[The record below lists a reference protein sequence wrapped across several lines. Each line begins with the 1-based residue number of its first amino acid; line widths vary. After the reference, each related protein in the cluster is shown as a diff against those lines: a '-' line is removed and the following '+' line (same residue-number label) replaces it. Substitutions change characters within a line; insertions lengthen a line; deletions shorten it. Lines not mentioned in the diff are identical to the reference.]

1 MFGQPNN
8 LHLDG
13 SGCWNDIRTQWRYKL
28 SDGVSDK
35 QVLQGRKGEVES
47 VVKERMQNSEL
58 K

>member
-28 SDGVSDK
+28 PDGVSDK

-47 VVKERMQNSEL
+47 VVKERMNRILS
-58 K
+58 